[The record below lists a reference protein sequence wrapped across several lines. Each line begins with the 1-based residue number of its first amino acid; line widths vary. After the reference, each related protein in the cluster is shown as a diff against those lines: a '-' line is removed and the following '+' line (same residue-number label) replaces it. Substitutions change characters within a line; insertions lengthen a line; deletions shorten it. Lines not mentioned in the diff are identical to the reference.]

1 MSENESQR
9 VGVILGTER
18 STPMEWWVAIE
29 PNAYLQLDDVVVVR
43 TQVPGVGEVKLSG
56 VVDIVRA
63 SHEGSRFEGD
73 VFLAER
79 GVLPVQLARSA
90 HVITTRVEP
99 ECWVPPNPGD
109 MVCRVRSTER
119 ERALYFDGMEERLV
133 AGVSRDGLPV
143 YIDLSFLDGR
153 RGAHV
158 NISGVSGVATK
169 TTYASFLLYGLF
181 HSGILGREAPNTKAI
196 IFNVKG
202 EDLLFLDRPNARLDE
217 EQRKRYGAIGLQPGP
232 FQSQGESI

>member
-1 MSENESQR
+1 
-9 VGVILGTER
+9 
-18 STPMEWWVAIE
+18 
-29 PNAYLQLDDVVVVR
+29 
-43 TQVPGVGEVKLSG
+43 
-56 VVDIVRA
+56 
-63 SHEGSRFEGD
+63 
-73 VFLAER
+73 
-79 GVLPVQLARSA
+79 
-90 HVITTRVEP
+90 
-99 ECWVPPNPGD
+99 